1 VTPAREDGPVVFH
14 LRQLLANLAAGAR
27 VALFLPV
34 RAHAFRV
41 SAVQFA
47 ALVGFNLALWI
58 AAAALRTGFAGE
70 FDAAAIGAYLSGVP
84 LLLLTALLVALLYRV
99 PERVLAFATAFTAM
113 DPVFELAVFALPAL
127 AEAAG
132 TALAYVLFL
141 SWAWL
146 ASMRVVTLLAGWR
159 RPQLYKAALAVSAM
173 MAVAIVALPDAE
185 PWREVQDPPPPGL
198 ADEAAF
204 HAQGRLIE
212 RALDGLQAGREGV
225 PELYFVGFAPDAS
238 ADVFLREMRFVKK
251 AFEER
256 FRTEGRSLALV
267 SSLDALDEF
276 PIGSATNLGRVLARA
291 GEVMNPEEDV
301 LFLFLSAHGN
311 PQHRL
316 SASQPPLQLAPVTPT
331 SLSRMLQESRI
342 KWRVIVVSSCYS
354 GGYVEPLRDA
364 NTVVI
369 TAAAADRISFGC
381 EHGRDFTYFGEAY
394 FKDALARSASFVE
407 AFHLARRLVSE
418 KEAAEK
424 LVASQPQ
431 IWVGEAIA
439 GQLQKLAY

>member
-1 VTPAREDGPVVFH
+1 
-14 LRQLLANLAAGAR
+14 
-27 VALFLPV
+27 
-34 RAHAFRV
+34 
-41 SAVQFA
+41 
-47 ALVGFNLALWI
+47 
-58 AAAALRTGFAGE
+58 
-70 FDAAAIGAYLSGVP
+70 
-84 LLLLTALLVALLYRV
+84 
-99 PERVLAFATAFTAM
+99 VLAFATAFTAM

-127 AEAAG
+127 AEADG